1 MTKFDVVK
9 NITGIEEFSR
19 LIFGMVQQAKE
30 PSELV
35 TILSEEVTG
44 ERLQTVM
51 SVANSGNYP
60 LFLNGIQ

>member
-30 PSELV
+30 PSRLAEM
-35 TILSEEVTG
+35 LSEEVAG
-44 ERLQTVM
+44 ERLQTVI
-51 SVANSGNYP
+51 SVAASGNYP
-60 LFLNGIQ
+60 LFFDGMQ